1 MLTREGSHLNEKLL
15 ACVVAVMI
23 VASFGGLATTALAI
37 VTPPEPRLFASASG
51 RTGLKVLPKESGAVG
66 VCFTLNED
74 GSERVL
80 WRRDLV
86 NLPKDVVILDE
97 RGDNERLVVT
107 LDTYGKLGGSHA
119 LVVYDAQ
126 GKPVIDAASASFVP
140 EHANPAAN
148 APLMSLGRPWR
159 MAGWSVRQP
168 HDAGRVE
175 VNLGDGRVVMI
186 DPATKQVSP
195 AHRPPEKSPATQA
208 KP

>member
-1 MLTREGSHLNEKLL
+1 MLTREGPPLNEKLL
-15 ACVVAVMI
+15 CVVAVV
-23 VASFGGLATTALAI
+23 VAFLGAFTTTALAI
-37 VTPPEPRLFASASG
+37 VTPPEPRVFASASG

-86 NLPKDVVILDE
+86 NLPKDVVVLDE

-107 LDTYGKLGGSHA
+107 LDTYGKLGGAHA

-126 GKPVIDAASASFVP
+126 GKPIIDAASASFVP
-140 EHANPAAN
+140 DHANPPAD
-148 APLMSLGRPWR
+148 APVTSLGRPWR
-159 MAGWSVRQP
+159 KAGWSVRQP
-168 HDAGRVE
+168 HDAAGRVE
-175 VNLGDGRVVMI
+175 VNLGDGRIATI

-195 AHRPPEKSPATQA
+195 AQHPSEKSPATQSA